1 MTVKIQKLLAVGI
14 LVGGCAVASPIGTL
28 GIGSTGVVNATLTS
42 ILFTPDAGFLG
53 TCPSATCNGDV
64 NSGTTLTFNGGP
76 LTINEGILIN
86 NGLAFGTPPPAGA
99 TIFNPFLQ
107 FAIHNNLTFTL
118 LGIDAGSPNS
128 DCAAA
133 SAVNGGTC
141 SILEAGTPSPVI
153 LTRNGSNTNV
163 AISLFGTASDG
174 SGLSSRW
181 TGGFSATI
189 PDTTPLAIAQFFCG
203 ADAVCTPA
211 EVAASPTLVVRST
224 SGSFFA
230 TAVPEPNTPVMLGGG
245 LLLLSLAL
253 RRLKKQP
260 VA

>member
-1 MTVKIQKLLAVGI
+1 MNFKKLLVVA
-14 LVGGCAVASPIGTL
+14 LAAGGCAIASPVGTL

-53 TCPSATCNGDV
+53 TCPGGTTCNGDV

-76 LTINEGILIN
+76 LTLNEGILIN
-86 NGLAFGTPPPAGA
+86 GGLPFGSAPPPGA

-107 FAIHNNLTFTL
+107 FAIHSNLTFTV
-118 LGIDAGSPNS
+118 LGIDAGSLNT

-133 SAVNGGTC
+133 SAFNGGTC
-141 SILEAGTPSPVI
+141 SILEGGTPSPVI
-153 LTRNGSNTNV
+153 LQRNGTNTV
-163 AISLFGTASDG
+163 VSISLFGIASDG
-174 SGLSSRW
+174 SGLSSNW

-189 PDTTPLAIAQFFCG
+189 PNTTPLAIEQFFCG
-203 ADAVCTPA
+203 TDAVCTPA
-211 EVAASPTLVVRST
+211 EIANSPTLVVRST

-230 TAVPEPNTPVMLGGG
+230 NAVPEPNTPAMLGGG

-253 RRLKKQP
+253 RRIKKQQ
-260 VA
+260 VS

>member
-1 MTVKIQKLLAVGI
+1 
-14 LVGGCAVASPIGTL
+14 
-28 GIGSTGVVNATLTS
+28 VVNATLTS

-53 TCPSATCNGDV
+53 TCPGATCNGDV

-76 LTINEGILIN
+76 LTLNEGILIN
-86 NGLAFGTPPPAGA
+86 GGLPFGGPPPGTA

-107 FAIHNNLTFTL
+107 FAIHSNLTFTVL
-118 LGIDAGSPNS
+118 VIDAGSPNT

-141 SILEAGTPSPVI
+141 SILENGAPSPVI
-153 LTRNGSNTNV
+153 LQRNGTNTV
-163 AISLFGTASDG
+163 VSISLFGIASDG
-174 SGLSSRW
+174 VGLSSNW

-189 PDTTPLAIAQFFCG
+189 PNTTPLAIEQFFCG
-203 ADAVCTPA
+203 LDAVCTPTEIA
-211 EVAASPTLVVRST
+211 NSPTLVVRST

-230 TAVPEPNTPVMLGGG
+230 SVVPEPNTPAMLGGG

-253 RRLKKQP
+253 RRIKKQQ
-260 VA
+260 VS